1 MFLLSPSA
9 VLWTFI
15 GFFLFSIVAERVA
28 MVSAKGA
35 RALRLTA
42 IPLVLAHVTPF
53 LQVFHVP
60 LPSFVYPLLHDLPT
74 LCFAAFWCLLA
85 WAVVEVAKTVSTPG
99 GLR

>member
-28 MVSAKGA
+28 MVSATGA
-35 RALRLTA
+35 RALKLTA
-42 IPLVLAHVTPF
+42 IPLVLAHVVPF
-53 LQVFHVP
+53 VHIFRVP
-60 LPSFVYPLLHDLPT
+60 LPSFVYPLLQDLPT

-85 WAVVEVAKTVSTPG
+85 WAVVEVAKTVATPG